1 MKSLLLFVSFILTL
15 QNASA
20 RKSNIFLRTNL
31 DWLDDDDLN
40 RHGNS
45 KELYDAI
52 NPPPTKR
59 PSYLPT
65 SMPTSMPTSI
75 PTSMPTSRPTSMPS
89 KAFCKSSD
97 DGGFGNI
104 NGANMEI
111 VSFRYEVQVNKTNM
125 TSHPDNHADETEN
138 EIIPLVEELLLELL
152 LGDLFDECSN
162 GNKTSN
168 STDIFSSIEGASSQP
183 KDQMD
188 NEGKTPQIASIGL
201 IAQNFSFLLISP

>member
-1 MKSLLLFVSFILTL
+1 MKSLLLIVSFILTL

-20 RKSNIFLRTNL
+20 KKSNIFLRTNL
-31 DWLDDDDLN
+31 DLFDDDDLN
-40 RHGNS
+40 RHGSS
-45 KELYDAI
+45 KELYDAM

-59 PSYLPT
+59 PSFLPT
-65 SMPTSMPTSI
+65 SM